1 MFIQPFSHETSHAI
15 ATGRTQSLDIINK
28 IVWGVRLVTRDQLVL
43 KNTNLKH
50 AIEVG
55 SVDHNCLRPRQW
67 TRFNCVGI
75 ECVAEWRCKCKKET
89 IFRASWEILPWALPS
104 TPASTPT
111 SPT

>member
-50 AIEVG
+50 AI
-55 SVDHNCLRPRQW
+55 VDLNLKLDQL
-67 TRFNCVGI
+67 I
-75 ECVAEWRCKCKKET
+75 T
-89 IFRASWEILPWALPS
+89 IA
-104 TPASTPT
+104 
-111 SPT
+111 

>member
-15 ATGRTQSLDIINK
+15 ATGRIQSPDIINK

-55 SVDHNCLRPRQW
+55 SVDHNCLRPKQW
-67 TRFNCVGI
+67 THII
-75 ECVAEWRCKCKKET
+75 ECAAEWSCKCKKET